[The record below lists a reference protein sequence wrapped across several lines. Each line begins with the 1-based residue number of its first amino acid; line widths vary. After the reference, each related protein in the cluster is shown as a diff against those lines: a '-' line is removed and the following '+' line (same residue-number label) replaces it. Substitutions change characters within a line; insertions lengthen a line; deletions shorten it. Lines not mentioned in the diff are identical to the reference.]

1 MTTAQKAVQ
10 KAAQQAVRRAAQKGA
25 KRGARKTA
33 HHTAHRTTR
42 HATPHATPHTAR
54 ETARHTTRLTAA
66 LGATAL
72 LLTGCVG
79 LDGPERL
86 SADCAVVVDGSGS
99 GADSENGF
107 RAKEKLKTTVPG
119 FLADQ
124 KCRYVSYAPITAAST
139 ASSCQVGRMDLDPD
153 ADKRSERES
162 LWLQTRA
169 LAQAGAEKMLDCAR
183 ERQPGS
189 DVLGGL
195 ERAAKVPRDG
205 DGTYHVLV
213 ISDFDQSDPDFR
225 LSKFELETP
234 AQRDEAVDALVAVR
248 GVPELPDTTVHRVG
262 FAMRG
267 GRTTPERVEQM
278 GQFWQQ
284 VLEKEVKVGVDDGY
298 GA

>member
-1 MTTAQKAVQ
+1 MTTEQ
-10 KAAQQAVRRAAQKGA
+10 KAAQEATPPAA
-25 KRGARKTA
+25 TA
-33 HHTAHRTTR
+33 PEAAAPKAAHRITRPPAPRTAR
-42 HATPHATPHTAR
+42 HAT
-54 ETARHTTRLTAA
+54 RLTVA

-72 LLTGCVG
+72 LLTGCG
-79 LDGPERL
+79 QLDGPERL
-86 SADCAVVVDGSGS
+86 SADCTVVVDGSGS

-124 KCRYVSYAPITAAST
+124 KCRYVSYAPITAASA
-139 ASSCQVGRMDLDPD
+139 ASSCQVPRIDLDPD

-162 LWLQTRA
+162 LWKQTRVI
-169 LAQAGAEKMLDCAR
+169 AQAGAEKMLDCAR

-195 ERAAKVPRDG
+195 ERASKVPRDG

-234 AQRDEAVDALVAVR
+234 AQRDKAVDALVAVR

-267 GRTTPERVEQM
+267 GKTTPERVEQM

>member
-1 MTTAQKAVQ
+1 MNTARH
-10 KAAQQAVRRAAQKGA
+10 AAGPAARQATGHA
-25 KRGARKTA
+25 
-33 HHTAHRTTR
+33 AHRTTHR
-42 HATPHATPHTAR
+42 TTHRTARRAAVHTAR
-54 ETARHTTRLTAA
+54 MTAA

-72 LLTGCVG
+72 LLTGCG
-79 LDGPERL
+79 ALDGPDRL

-99 GADSENGF
+99 GADSESGF
-107 RAKEKLKTTVPG
+107 RAKEKLKATVPG

-139 ASSCQVGRMDLDPD
+139 ASSCQVPRMDLDPD
-153 ADKRSERES
+153 GDQRSDRES
-162 LWLQTRA
+162 LWKQTRV
-169 LAQAGAEKMLDCAR
+169 LAEAGAEKMLDCAR
-183 ERQPGS
+183 RRQPGS

-234 AQRDEAVDALVAVR
+234 AQRDEAVAALVAVR
-248 GVPELPDTTVHRVG
+248 GLPELPDTTVHRVG

-278 GQFWQQ
+278 DRFWQQ